1 MSLRSE
7 GFQGTD
13 CIKKTNCDDF
23 IGPWE
28 AWRWPLTHI
37 LIMWQLRPFF
47 LVMNTE
53 NDLKSL
59 NCSNCSSHSGYWV
72 VETCLTHNFPSVP
85 PQTGSQQSFM
95 NSFMNKWRLKSFLS
109 VDKGPDQQR
118 ETLIWSK
125 ITCRQLNKGDLF
137 LLMLFDEPIKADIYS
152 FCVSLHI
159 KDSHSFK
166 ALCVFIFHE
175 LIQ

>member
-1 MSLRSE
+1 MTLLAPR
-7 GFQGTD
+7 G
-13 CIKKTNCDDF
+13 
-23 IGPWE
+23 

-37 LIMWQLRPFF
+37 SSMWQLWPFF

-53 NDLKSL
+53 NSLKSL
-59 NCSNCSSHSGYWV
+59 NCSNCSSHSGYCV
-72 VETCLTHNFPSVP
+72 VETYLTHNFPSVP

-95 NSFMNKWRLKSFLS
+95 NSFKNKRRFKSFPS

-125 ITCRQLNKGDLF
+125 NTCRQLNKADLF
-137 LLMLFDEPIKADIYS
+137 LLMLFDEPIKTHIYS
-152 FCVSLHI
+152 FCVLLNM

-166 ALCVFIFHE
+166 ALCVCSF
-175 LIQ
+175 LMN